1 MAETVYPG
9 TFRHGLEEVI
19 GCFMKDNRNSASL
32 ENVVCTLLF
41 GAFTFLYLY
50 FFQNDMLAYAQHVLS
65 KGTTVYNP
73 FIGAF
78 AITGVLLLL
87 SLLAT
92 SALSKRLVGFPALGH
107 LPSVLVLA
115 AITDIH
121 IVSPGHEN
129 VFGYVWLAALLIFA
143 VGFVFN
149 SVASRM
155 VFIPAKLPTAKGLFV
170 NLFILFMMI
179 FFAVRF
185 ANTAE
190 EDHVT
195 LGSER
200 MVAEGEYGKAIDFI
214 DNCNANSPELTMV
227 RAFALAETSQLGET
241 FFRPN
246 IMHGSDNLLPL
257 HQAQL
262 KMLPALTIYKA
273 LGGVPSAGL
282 TVRSYLEIM
291 AKKGCLTSVGRD
303 YLLTACLMDKD
314 LDTFMRHYKDW
325 GYPTT
330 DATGNYGEALVL
342 YAHMKGNECDSITV
356 PQKEKDWNDFL
367 ATKKRLSDKTLQ
379 ESALRKAYGNTY
391 WFYYFFTS
399 STAFTQSVSS
409 EK

>member
-1 MAETVYPG
+1 
-9 TFRHGLEEVI
+9 
-19 GCFMKDNRNSASL
+19 MKDNRNSAIP
-32 ENVVCTLLF
+32 ENVVCTILF

-65 KGTTVYNP
+65 KGTTVYNR

-92 SALSKRLVGFPALGH
+92 SALSKRLTALPALGH

-121 IVSPGHEN
+121 IVSPGQEN

-143 VGFVFN
+143 VGFFFN
-149 SVASRM
+149 SMANRM
-155 VFIPAKLPTAKGLFV
+155 VFIPTKLPAAKGLFV
-170 NLFILFMMI
+170 NLLILFILL
-179 FFAVRF
+179 FFAIRF

-190 EDHVT
+190 GDHTT

-200 MVAEGEYGKAIDFI
+200 MVAKGEYGKAIEFI

-227 RAFALAETSQLGET
+227 RAFALAETAQLGES

-246 IMHGSDNLLPL
+246 IVRGSDNLLPL
-257 HQAQL
+257 HQSQL
-262 KMLPALTIYKA
+262 KMLPAMTIYKA
-273 LGGVPSAGL
+273 LGGVPSKGL
-282 TVRSYLEIM
+282 TVRSYLETM
-291 AKKGCLTSVGRD
+291 NKKGCLTAVGRD

-314 LDTFMRHYKDW
+314 LEAFMKHYVEW

-330 DATGNYGEALVL
+330 EVTGNYGEALVL
-342 YAHMKGNECDSITV
+342 YAHTKGNLGNKFTV
-356 PQKEKDWNDFL
+356 PGKEKDWNDFWEI
-367 ATKKRLSDKTLQ
+367 KKRLSDKTLQ
-379 ESALRKAYGNTY
+379 ENALRKAYGNTY
-391 WFYYFFTS
+391 WFYFFFTS

>member
-1 MAETVYPG
+1 
-9 TFRHGLEEVI
+9 
-19 GCFMKDNRNSASL
+19 MKDNRNSAIL

-41 GAFTFLYLY
+41 GAFTFLYIY
-50 FFQNDMLAYAQHVLS
+50 FFQNDMLAYAQHVLA
-65 KGTTVYNP
+65 KGTTVYNR

-92 SALSKRLVGFPALGH
+92 SALSKRLTALPALGH
-107 LPSVLVLA
+107 LPSALVLA
-115 AITDIH
+115 AVTDIH
-121 IVSPGHEN
+121 IVSSRHES

-143 VGFVFN
+143 VGFVLN
-149 SVASRM
+149 SIASKM
-155 VFIPAKLPTAKGLFV
+155 VFIPTKLPAAKGLFV
-170 NLFILFMMI
+170 NLLILFVML
-179 FFAVRF
+179 FFAVRL
-185 ANTAE
+185 ANTVE
-190 EDHVT
+190 GDHAT

-200 MVAEGEYGKAIDFI
+200 MVADGEYEKAIAFI

-227 RAFALAETSQLGET
+227 RAFALAETAQLGET

-257 HQAQL
+257 HPAQL

-273 LGGVPSAGL
+273 LGGIPSKGL
-282 TVRSYLEIM
+282 TVRSYLETM
-291 AKKGCLTSVGRD
+291 NQKGCLTTVGRD

-314 LDTFMRHYKDW
+314 LEAFIKHYVEW

-330 DATGNYGEALVL
+330 GVTGNYGEALVL
-342 YAHMKGNECDSITV
+342 YAHTKGDPGNKFTV
-356 PQKEKDWNDFL
+356 PEKEKDWNDFL
-367 ATKKRLSDKTLQ
+367 AMKKRLSDKTLQ
-379 ESALRKAYGNTY
+379 ENALRKAYGNTY
-391 WFYYFFTS
+391 WFYFFFTS